1 MRWGYYRLIERS
13 DREIGKVLTAL
24 KDAGLDKNTLVIFTA
39 DHGDCTGAHM
49 FQQKTVF
56 YDESARVPFIV
67 SYPGKVSPNNT
78 TTKLV
83 NVGIDTFPTMLDFAD
98 LPIPSFF
105 KGRSVMPVCNDPTLA
120 DWRDYIV
127 ISNHMVQGKTP
138 EGMSYKPTSR
148 GRMVRTEDFKY
159 AVYDL
164 GKHRESLVDMKN
176 DPYEMQ
182 NLARNPEYKRELKKH
197 RRLLRKYAE
206 DTGDT
211 EAVKILDLR

>member
-1 MRWGYYRLIERS
+1 
-13 DREIGKVLTAL
+13 VLTAL
-24 KDAGLDKNTLVIFTA
+24 KELGLDKNTLVIFTA
-39 DHGDCTGAHM
+39 DHGDCTGAHQ
-49 FQQKTVF
+49 FAQKTVF
-56 YDESARVPFIV
+56 YDESARIPFIL
-67 SYPGKVSPNNT
+67 SFPGKVLPNT

-98 LPIPSFF
+98 LQVPSFF
-105 KGRSVMPVCNDPTLA
+105 KGRSLMPVCENPPSA
-120 DWRDYIV
+120 DWREYIV
-127 ISNHMVQGKTP
+127 ISNHMAQGAIP
-138 EGMSYKPTSR
+138 EGGTKKPECR
-148 GRMVRTEDFKY
+148 GRMVRTENFKY

-182 NLARNPEYKRELKKH
+182 NLARNPEYTRELKKH
-197 RRLLRKYAE
+197 RKLLRKYAE